1 MCFMSL
7 CCTAMMVLSS
17 VQPRTSSWSSG
28 KVSSS
33 ITRLWY
39 LAASKGLRNFEFEA
53 GSEKALGGN
62 RKEAEKKRKGRSPAE
77 ALEDSGVGVEHG

>member
-1 MCFMSL
+1 
-7 CCTAMMVLSS
+7 MVLSS